1 MLADRPV
8 QSFIGSK
15 SLEYNLRFLS
25 KDRRIFEGALQET
38 DRSKLAEDL
47 VMVLPEEHLDK
58 IWEMIWGRWERY
70 VQICDQK

>member
-15 SLEYNLRFLS
+15 SLEYNLQFLP
-25 KDRRIFEGALQET
+25 KGRRMFENALQET
-38 DRSKLAEDL
+38 DRNKLLDDL
-47 VMVLPEEHLDK
+47 NMVLPEEHLDK
-58 IWEMIWGRWERY
+58 IWEMIWGRWKRY